1 MQDDIYVGPPYFFLD
16 PAVAPPTFLILE
28 PPLFLF
34 QNFWIRD
41 RIWGRY
47 FQIWESD
54 SCSDSGCSHRS
65 NRNLPMFL

>member
-41 RIWGRY
+41 RIWGRQ
-47 FQIWESD
+47 F
-54 SCSDSGCSHRS
+54 S
-65 NRNLPMFL
+65 NLRIRLLFRLRLQSSIQP